1 MAYIVGNPA
10 TREPHPDSPT
20 FRTATEAVLWAMHL
34 DLPAHWWPIPLDADP
49 QPARLEG
56 TL

>member
-1 MAYIVGNPA
+1 MHYIVADIG

-20 FRTATEAVLWAMHL
+20 FTYASSAAAWIVAKE
-34 DLPAHWWPIPLDADP
+34 LPPVWWPIPLDTDP

-56 TL
+56 TP